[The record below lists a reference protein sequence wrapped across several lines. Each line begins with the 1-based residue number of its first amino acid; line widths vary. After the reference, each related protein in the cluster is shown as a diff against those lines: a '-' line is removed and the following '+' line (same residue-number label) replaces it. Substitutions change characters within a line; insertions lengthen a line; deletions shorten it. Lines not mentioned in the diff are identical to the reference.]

1 MRTLRETI
9 QEIADKHDGRM
20 KNDPR
25 YRQTYFL
32 MQEATKAVEPA
43 RIPRWRRRRSG
54 LPYGSVE
61 NSYRREAVKCRLS
74 TG

>member
-32 MQEATKAVEPA
+32 MQEATKALEPA
-43 RIPRWRRRRSG
+43 RHYDRDGYCDNPARG
-54 LPYGSVE
+54 Y
-61 NSYRREAVKCRLS
+61 
-74 TG
+74 